1 MPQGVRRNNK
11 ALSHLYKSSLP
22 SLTELF
28 PDWSQDDLI
37 FVMDE
42 CQGDLH
48 VAIAR
53 ISEGI
58 PRQVSML
65 FFSFFLTLSH
75 LYRPCQPVGPSQV
88 QETQT
93 KETVRQTR

>member
-1 MPQGVRRNNK
+1 MPPPAQGKRNNK
-11 ALSHLYKSSLP
+11 TLSHLYKSSLP

-58 PRQVSML
+58 SL
-65 FFSFFLTLSH
+65 YSSIFLWF
-75 LYRPCQPVGPSQV
+75 LY
-88 QETQT
+88 
-93 KETVRQTR
+93 

>member
-1 MPQGVRRNNK
+1 MPPPAQGKRNNK
-11 ALSHLYKSSLP
+11 SLSYLYKSSLP

-28 PDWSQDDLI
+28 PDWSQEDLI

-58 PRQVSML
+58 VCFCL
-65 FFSFFLTLSH
+65 
-75 LYRPCQPVGPSQV
+75 
-88 QETQT
+88 
-93 KETVRQTR
+93 